1 MLFFTSLRTE
11 ALARSLSLRFTSGVQ
26 RLDMPGGSANQKTEE
41 ITALSNLQ
49 LSSEDRKSDLA
60 FLEEHPSVWYFE
72 MSCSLHLE
80 MGYLQKATFPLQ
92 TANIDVHSFE
102 PLKPNITGDIAQWD
116 AIWWRFCDSASK
128 KATRVSAETVST
140 RKLCSSGIR
149 FLLRRA
155 GTDPF
160 LQ

>member
-1 MLFFTSLRTE
+1 MSKDNGLPFWLRSEVRPSCAKDIGGWGPVFSLSPDVAYEDSLNLPCSFSPVFEQRQ
-11 ALARSLSLRFTSGVQ
+11 LARSLSLRFTLGVQ
-26 RLDMPGGSANQKTEE
+26 RLDMPGDSANQKPEE
-41 ITALSNLQ
+41 IAALSNLQ

-102 PLKPNITGDIAQWD
+102 PLKPNITGDIAQ
-116 AIWWRFCDSASK
+116 
-128 KATRVSAETVST
+128 
-140 RKLCSSGIR
+140 
-149 FLLRRA
+149 
-155 GTDPF
+155 
-160 LQ
+160 